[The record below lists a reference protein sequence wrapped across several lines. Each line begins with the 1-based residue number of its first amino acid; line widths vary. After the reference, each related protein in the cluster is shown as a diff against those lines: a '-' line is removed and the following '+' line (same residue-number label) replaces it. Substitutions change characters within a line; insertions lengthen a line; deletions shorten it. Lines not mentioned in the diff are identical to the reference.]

1 MARIDI
7 TDNIYLIL
15 FFSAF
20 FILSIVFLL
29 LGLNNVMEYNLAIG
43 LFTSFLTTSLT
54 VIFLNFVL
62 SFRRQKQW
70 KEVRDNAFFEISV
83 EIATIFSVIIDL
95 VEGPFAALSFK
106 MTLNNTKDVSI
117 KKTLIFSKIK
127 EYHDSK
133 QQLKLAVNKLD
144 SFTNETFKEVRTNLY
159 SIHVIYGNLIDN
171 AKIVNDIIII
181 RNMLRAFE
189 LMQEGVTAFDK
200 MVGENQPLM
209 SQAQKMFP
217 ELKQLNINNLTNS
230 LTELALPLQT
240 QKLVEIIYDLWKL
253 EIQFDQA

>member
-1 MARIDI
+1 MAKIDI

-29 LGLNNVMEYNLAIG
+29 LGLNNVMEYSLAIG

-83 EIATIFSVIIDL
+83 EIATIFSVILDL

-117 KKTLIFSKIK
+117 KKTLIFSKI
-127 EYHDSK
+127 
-133 QQLKLAVNKLD
+133 
-144 SFTNETFKEVRTNLY
+144 NE
-159 SIHVIYGNLIDN
+159 IM
-171 AKIVNDIIII
+171 
-181 RNMLRAFE
+181 ML
-189 LMQEGVTAFDK
+189 
-200 MVGENQPLM
+200 
-209 SQAQKMFP
+209 
-217 ELKQLNINNLTNS
+217 NS
-230 LTELALPLQT
+230 SLS
-240 QKLVEIIYDLWKL
+240 
-253 EIQFDQA
+253 